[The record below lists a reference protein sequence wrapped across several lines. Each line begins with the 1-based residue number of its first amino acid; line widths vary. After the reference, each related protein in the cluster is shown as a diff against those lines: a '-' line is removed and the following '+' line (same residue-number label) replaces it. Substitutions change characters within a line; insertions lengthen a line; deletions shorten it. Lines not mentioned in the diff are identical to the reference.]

1 MKKLGV
7 VLLTLLMSV
16 SMAEARYWHH
26 GGSYWRRGYHHRDH
40 IPVVVA
46 AGVAGMAVG
55 GYVVSNQ
62 YRNTFIQPNQY
73 RNTVVQPNQYYPPED
88 EKQCFVMVSKSTG
101 NVTKKCVN
109 SSNNYEILYVD

>member
-1 MKKLGV
+1 MKKFGV
-7 VLLTLLMSV
+7 VLLMLLISV
-16 SMAEARYWHH
+16 SAAEARYWHH

-40 IPVVVA
+40 IPVVA
-46 AGVAGMAVG
+46 AGLAGMAVG

-62 YRNTFIQPNQY
+62 YRNTIIYPNQY
-73 RNTVVQPNQYYPPED
+73 RNTIIQPNQYYPPED